1 MEEIVQEV
9 YENKDPAFLFYSS
22 DFLTGTM
29 FMSDAQ
35 LGKYIKLL
43 CVQHQRGHLTEKDML
58 NICKRYDKDIF
69 SKFVKDNDGNYY
81 NIRLQ
86 KEIDKRKNY
95 SKSRSE
101 NRKSKI
107 TFENICYSYVKHME
121 NENINRINVIEYINK
136 NRVLLKN
143 RPQCLQHGDYH
154 IGNMIITPERK
165 LGIIDFNRYDYGDPW
180 EEFNRIVWSAEV
192 SPEFASG
199 YINGYFDDDVPELFF
214 KLLLLYICSNEIS
227 SVYWAQ
233 SFGEKEMN
241 VMIKQVD
248 NVMEWYDQCDSYI
261 PKWYHK

>member
-136 NRVLLKN
+136 NKLNNIIELLIEYFN
-143 RPQCLQHGDYH
+143 Y
-154 IGNMIITPERK
+154 RK
-165 LGIIDFNRYDYGDPW
+165 SIRIPNNQSIIDELILFLKPYSKK
-180 EEFNRIVWSAEV
+180 EQEQIIKKA
-192 SPEFASG
+192 
-199 YINGYFDDDVPELFF
+199 IKNGYREFYPPKVKEE
-214 KLLLLYICSNEIS
+214 KKE
-227 SVYWAQ
+227 SVIY
-233 SFGEKEMN
+233 ET
-241 VMIKQVD
+241 I
-248 NVMEWYDQCDSYI
+248 
-261 PKWYHK
+261 

>member
-81 NIRLQ
+81 NVRLQ

-95 SKSRSE
+95 SRSRSE

-136 NRVLLKN
+136 NKLNNIIELLIEYFN
-143 RPQCLQHGDYH
+143 Y
-154 IGNMIITPERK
+154 RK
-165 LGIIDFNRYDYGDPW
+165 SIRIPNNQSIIDELILFLKPYSKK
-180 EEFNRIVWSAEV
+180 EQEQIIKKA
-192 SPEFASG
+192 
-199 YINGYFDDDVPELFF
+199 IKNGYREFYPPKIKEE
-214 KLLLLYICSNEIS
+214 KKE
-227 SVYWAQ
+227 SVIY
-233 SFGEKEMN
+233 ET
-241 VMIKQVD
+241 I
-248 NVMEWYDQCDSYI
+248 
-261 PKWYHK
+261 